1 MDTPKVSTQQ
11 EFKDLPVGRTI
22 VESLL
27 FGQYTKIGSNSWSKV
42 GIQTHSKNTIDNY
55 DLANLSLRTNA
66 PFTVVSTPEE

>member
-1 MDTPKVSTQQ
+1 MDTQKVSTKQ
-11 EFKDLPVGRTI
+11 EFEDLPVGTI

-27 FGQYTKIGSNSWSKV
+27 FEQYTKIGSNSWSKV

-66 PFTVVSTPEE
+66 PFTVVSTPEA

>member
-11 EFKDLPVGRTI
+11 EFKDLPVGTI

-27 FGQYTKIGSNSWSKV
+27 FEQYTKIGSNSWSKV
-42 GIQTHSKNTIDNY
+42 GSQTHSKNTIDNY

-66 PFTVVSTPEE
+66 PFTVVSTPEA

>member
-27 FGQYTKIGSNSWSKV
+27 FKQYRKVGPNSWVKIGTSSS
-42 GIQTHSKNTIDNY
+42 SRNTYDNY
-55 DLANLSLRTNA
+55 DMANLSLRTNA